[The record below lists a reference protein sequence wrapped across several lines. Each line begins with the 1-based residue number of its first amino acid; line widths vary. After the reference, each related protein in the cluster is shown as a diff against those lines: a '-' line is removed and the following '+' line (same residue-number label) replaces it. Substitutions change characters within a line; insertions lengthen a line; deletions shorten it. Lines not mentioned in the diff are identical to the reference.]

1 MCRCVRYVIT
11 RITLRGNSCRLPERK
26 CGQQEPR
33 RSCRVLLPVNLCA
46 KLQVPG
52 AYKRQQASV
61 VTSSFYTN
69 SHTHRPPTY
78 VCVGVYVW
86 CVYENSQVKGQ
97 AGVFNRHPK
106 KHATIFCLFCERTRA
121 AREAKRNVYAAWC
134 ARCEIYDGSISRGAF
149 HVIVFWVHVSH
160 FDFSAS
166 FFFAT
171 LPKQNTCLNK
181 AIGAN
186 GQGGGQPKR

>member
-1 MCRCVRYVIT
+1 MRRLSRNFHYFLSTIYSTYFSGLGCKKKWCWLIAFYVIASKVTRQTRYRCMRRCVRYVIT

-69 SHTHRPPTY
+69 SHTHRLPTY
-78 VCVGVYVW
+78 VCVCVSVGVYVC

-106 KHATIFCLFCERTRA
+106 KHATIFCLFLWEY
-121 AREAKRNVYAAWC
+121 E
-134 ARCEIYDGSISRGAF
+134 SSPRGE
-149 HVIVFWVHVSH
+149 
-160 FDFSAS
+160 
-166 FFFAT
+166 T
-171 LPKQNTCLNK
+171 
-181 AIGAN
+181 
-186 GQGGGQPKR
+186 

>member
-1 MCRCVRYVIT
+1 MRRLSHNFHFIFCQPFTQHFFLGLGVKKWCWLIAFYVIASKVTRQTRYRCMCRCVRYVIT

-69 SHTHRPPTY
+69 SHTHTHRPPTY
-78 VCVGVYVW
+78 VCESVGVYVC

-106 KHATIFCLFCERTRA
+106 KHATIFCLFLWEN
-121 AREAKRNVYAAWC
+121 E
-134 ARCEIYDGSISRGAF
+134 SSPRGE
-149 HVIVFWVHVSH
+149 
-160 FDFSAS
+160 
-166 FFFAT
+166 T
-171 LPKQNTCLNK
+171 
-181 AIGAN
+181 
-186 GQGGGQPKR
+186 